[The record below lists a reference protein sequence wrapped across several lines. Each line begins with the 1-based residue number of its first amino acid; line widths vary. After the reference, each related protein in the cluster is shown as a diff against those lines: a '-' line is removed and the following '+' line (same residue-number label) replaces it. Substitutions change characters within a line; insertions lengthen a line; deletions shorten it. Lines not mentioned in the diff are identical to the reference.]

1 MGVQNRIPDRIK
13 LLRHVLERR
22 VVNKSG
28 ILK

>member
-1 MGVQNRIPDRIK
+1 MGRIPDRIK